1 MNFKLFSLFS
11 LLVGIVAALKDLTYK
26 VDNDVYVA
34 TLTNY
39 DSLVLDKSKDV
50 FVMFYSPICPFS
62 QKLLPTWEALAGRY
76 KSQSN
81 DIIFAK
87 FDGSDVD
94 VPESSPWIELEEF
107 PTLVLFKKTD
117 IDKKSYIVYP
127 VEGSRTLAN
136 LAKFI
141 EESSTNNNHIEVT
154 EEEISEID
162 NYDDVTPLDFDEDE
176 ELDANEVKAVL
187 DNMDIDAE
195 QIRASTE
202 ETRGNKDGA
211 PKVGERFVKDGK
223 EYVRLNVIGNDDQN
237 SIFTIHIYL
246 R

>member
-1 MNFKLFSLFS
+1 M
-11 LLVGIVAALKDLTYK
+11 
-26 VDNDVYVA
+26 
-34 TLTNY
+34 
-39 DSLVLDKSKDV
+39 
-50 FVMFYSPICPFS
+50 
-62 QKLLPTWEALAGRY
+62 
-76 KSQSN
+76 
-81 DIIFAK
+81 
-87 FDGSDVD
+87 
-94 VPESSPWIELEEF
+94 
-107 PTLVLFKKTD
+107 VLFKKTD

-223 EYVRLNVIGNDDQN
+223 EYVRLNVIGNDDQ
-237 SIFTIHIYL
+237 SE
-246 R
+246 